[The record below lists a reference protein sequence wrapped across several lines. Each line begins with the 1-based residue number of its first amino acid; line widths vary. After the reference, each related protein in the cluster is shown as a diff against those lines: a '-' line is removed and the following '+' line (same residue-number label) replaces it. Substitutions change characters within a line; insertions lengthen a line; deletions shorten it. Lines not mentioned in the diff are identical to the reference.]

1 MSVTP
6 MGVYYS
12 SIGAIKHYS
21 HENGEVYMTHGGEF
35 YSVTVIKQTSSYSEE
50 YKTRGRLDALA
61 ADEFFDVACQYL
73 RNEIQWRDP
82 VRKFSCKFNPNTSRG
97 CTDNNCPHAL
107 GGAAYRELFG
117 ASCLYRKTRSR

>member
-6 MGVYYS
+6 MGIYYS

-50 YKTRGRLDALA
+50 YKSRGSMDVLA
-61 ADEFFDVACQYL
+61 AGEFFDVACRYL
-73 RNEIQWRDP
+73 NDEIKWTEP
-82 VRKFSCKFNPNTSRG
+82 VRKFSCKYNPNHSRE
-97 CTDNNCPHAL
+97 CTNKNCPRVL
-107 GGAAYRELFG
+107 GGVAYRELFG
-117 ASCLYRKTRSR
+117 ASCLYRKPRSR